1 MSHSGANSCVCLIAP
16 GRGFGHSKEM
26 KRGKM
31 DDYSPAMLSEVIAMR
46 HIGYTI
52 VRDDYHA
59 VARFLTW

>member
-1 MSHSGANSCVCLIAP
+1 
-16 GRGFGHSKEM
+16 
-26 KRGKM
+26 M